1 MKLEPHAE
9 LLGQGTKLRGDLVP
23 GNLES
28 VKPKLETCQE
38 DFNFEVGVLIRLQN
52 ITAVAENKAGD
63 PRDQAFLVRAGN

>member
-1 MKLEPHAE
+1 
-9 LLGQGTKLRGDLVP
+9 LLGQGMKLRGDLIP

-28 VKPKLETCQE
+28 VKPKLETRQE
-38 DFNFEVGVLIRLQN
+38 DFGFEVGVLIGLQN